1 MKVVI
6 AHARGV
12 SAAVCCAILS
22 AVLVVF
28 VTLVILPKTRNKFC
42 RTVVKCRSFRL
53 IAVSVLYQI
62 NFVMQLVCYYYHDEE
77 YMYCIINTFF
87 SQYFGT
93 VRHVWWVSWKLQA
106 FSETFSE
113 PRAWPIV
120 SAPVSSVNTSIS
132 WWPYKKHSDT
142 LLLTDHFIPLL
153 SSILWSLKLSRVS
166 RWYRHLHRFQSH
178 ANMSV
183 CWSPTISWWPWKMF
197 RYFAPNG

>member
-6 AHARGV
+6 AHARCV

-42 RTVVKCRSFRL
+42 GTVVKCLSFRL

-77 YMYCIINTFF
+77 YMYCIINSLF

-93 VRHVWWVSWKLQA
+93 VGHV
-106 FSETFSE
+106 
-113 PRAWPIV
+113 
-120 SAPVSSVNTSIS
+120 
-132 WWPYKKHSDT
+132 
-142 LLLTDHFIPLL
+142 
-153 SSILWSLKLSRVS
+153 
-166 RWYRHLHRFQSH
+166 
-178 ANMSV
+178 
-183 CWSPTISWWPWKMF
+183 
-197 RYFAPNG
+197 